1 MHRAVT
7 EWNQY
12 RGDERKTARLEV
24 GANLG
29 RPRRRPAEHWTADLR
44 DPVGCPPVVGR
55 DGVYVGT
62 TGGDL
67 YALDFQGRRRWV
79 YETDTSTTL
88 TPGVSAEFVYCCL
101 EDALIAIETKTG
113 DPAWTREATGL
124 YTTPPT
130 LTDGLLLVGDAEGI
144 TAIRTETSEA
154 IWASNLE
161 APPVGAIAV
170 DDERVY
176 VAVQDESVAAMDRDS
191 GEEVWRAP
199 ADGVVVGGPTLADD
213 RAYVADEGGTVLAL
227 DAETGQTWFTYKI
240 DGAFTSSPTVLEG
253 ADTLFVAADDDTLHV
268 TDTTFGNRK
277 LRGLLFSKPGLPLDD
292 APATDPIVVGDT
304 VLVGDRSGGLYGV
317 DADDPDFRWHLPLEA
332 KIASTPA
339 PAFEVDS
346 FDDEPS
352 SVRLFVGNESGRL
365 RCLAW
370 DDNR

>member
-1 MHRAVT
+1 MT

-24 GANLG
+24 DASLEEL
-29 RPRRRPAEHWTADLR
+29 RRKPVERWTADLR

-79 YETDTSTTL
+79 YETDASTLL
-88 TPGVSAEFVYCCL
+88 TPAVDGQVYCCL
-101 EDALIAIETKTG
+101 EDALVALEAETG
-113 DPAWTREATGL
+113 DPGWTREATGL

-130 LTDGLLLVGDAEGI
+130 LAGGLLLVGDAEGI
-144 TAIRTETSEA
+144 TAIRAETGEE
-154 IWASNLE
+154 IWTADLE

-170 DDERVY
+170 DDERAY

-213 RAYVADEGGTVLAL
+213 RAYVADESGTVLAL
-227 DAETGQTWFTYKI
+227 DAETGQTWFTYTL
-240 DGAFTSSPTVLEG
+240 DGAFTSAPTVLEG

-292 APATDPIVVGDT
+292 APATDPIVVGDV
-304 VLVGDRSGGLYGV
+304 VLVGDRGGGLYGV
-317 DADDPDFRWHLPLEA
+317 DADDPDFRWHIPLEA
-332 KIASTPA
+332 GIASTPA

-352 SVRLFVGNESGRL
+352 SACLFVGDEGGRL

-370 DDNR
+370 DADR

>member
-1 MHRAVT
+1 MT

-24 GANLG
+24 DASLEGLH
-29 RPRRRPAEHWTADLR
+29 RKPVERWTADLR
-44 DPVGCPPVVGR
+44 GPVACPPVVDR
-55 DGVYVGT
+55 DGVYVATTEGT
-62 TGGDL
+62 VT
-67 YALDFQGRRRWV
+67 ALDFQGRRRWV
-79 YETDTSTTL
+79 YETDASTHL
-88 TPGVSAEFVYCCL
+88 TPAVDGYVYCCL
-101 EDALIAIETKTG
+101 EDALVALEAETG
-113 DPAWTREATGL
+113 DPVWTREATEL

-130 LTDGLLLVGDAEGI
+130 LAGNLLLVGDAEGI
-144 TAIRTETSEA
+144 TAIHAETGEA
-154 IWASNLE
+154 IWTNDLE

-176 VAVQDESVAAMDRDS
+176 VAVQDESVSAMDLDS
-191 GEEVWRAP
+191 GEDVWRVP

-213 RAYVADEGGTVLAL
+213 RAYVADESGTVLAL

-240 DGAFTSSPTVLEG
+240 DGAFTLAPTVLEG

-292 APATDPIVVGDT
+292 TPATDPIVVGDT
-304 VLVGDRSGGLYGV
+304 VLVGDQSGGLYGV
-317 DADDPDFRWHLPLEA
+317 DTDGPDFRWHLPLEA
-332 KIASTPA
+332 GIASTPA

-346 FDDEPS
+346 FDNEPS
-352 SVRLFVGNESGRL
+352 SVRLFIGDEVGRL

-370 DDNR
+370 DADQ